1 MIKGSSCSRRKGVS
15 LQARL
20 RIDHTESTM
29 LWSTTV
35 HTMLSC
41 QCVTQQRLPGLT
53 SDNDMVQTQHSPQL
67 RAQPEAQKLH
77 WHASWG
83 RPGGHTLLCSTVRS
97 MGGRCCI
104 AALPQLPRA
113 TLRRAEGNGTPG

>member
-1 MIKGSSCSRRKGVS
+1 MIAVAKGSSCSRSKGVS

-29 LWSTTV
+29 LWSMTV

-53 SDNDMVQTQHSPQL
+53 SDHDMVQTQHLPL
-67 RAQPEAQKLH
+67 IRAQHEAQKLH
-77 WHASWG
+77 RHASWG
-83 RPGGHTLLCSTVRS
+83 RPGGDTLLCSTFRS
-97 MGGRCCI
+97 MGI
-104 AALPQLPRA
+104 AALPQLPMA
-113 TLRRAEGNGTPG
+113 TLRRAQGNATPG